1 MFNSCFQYNPMSHLN
16 ALQQLMVHQQGP
28 VLQHQ
33 YALLEAQMPPRPQQN
48 GMPPLQRMLQL
59 LQQQQM
65 MIHQETVEQQMLK
78 QQNRHRLE
86 QTRQHQQQQ
95 QQRILGLGRGC
106 AARDARGGRES
117 NQPPNRSRSR
127 SPQGALQ
134 LLLEWIC
141 VAKSSKFT

>member
-1 MFNSCFQYNPMSHLN
+1 
-16 ALQQLMVHQQGP
+16 
-28 VLQHQ
+28 
-33 YALLEAQMPPRPQQN
+33 
-48 GMPPLQRMLQL
+48 MPPLQRMLQL

-65 MIHQETVEQQMLK
+65 MIHQEMEEQQMLK

-117 NQPPNRSRSR
+117 NPPPNRSCSR

-134 LLLEWIC
+134 SLPRLDAAGEDDASARAASPGTSPASTSTSLSRSTPNSMEESGVLRRIFQCQWNMM
-141 VAKSSKFT
+141 